1 MGFCTDQM
9 LKEGFGETA
18 GCVLQVV
25 KCKLF
30 VESCGISSMI
40 LFSPPWG
47 WGGLNSSAEE
57 GQKHFL
63 LQPSFPLCFQQHAQS
78 RNEMACYPLAT
89 LDSRSNKDVFQ
100 IMGYLPSYEIVP
112 LECFTGTSHRL
123 TTPVPLLQVPKH
135 TSFLG
140 LLYCF
145 CDGTMIYPVT
155 VSWGYAWH
163 LPLSHRPHPH
173 HGQALTLLLNS
184 CQICILL
191 LISPGTTLV
200 RATIIFYWTN

>member
-140 LLYCF
+140 F
-145 CDGTMIYPVT
+145 
-155 VSWGYAWH
+155 
-163 LPLSHRPHPH
+163 
-173 HGQALTLLLNS
+173 TLLFLWWHHDLPS
-184 CQICILL
+184 HSKLGLCLTFA
-191 LISPGTTLV
+191 SPSLPPSPPWPSPDTFT
-200 RATIIFYWTN
+200 